1 MTHLREVHQ
10 MKKIALLVTGLLL
23 AFTLSSCAETKT
35 DGLEAQL
42 AETKAAMSKTGVVVS
57 GYDTSGALVQ
67 NVHKPNTGFFVNDA
81 VLVGD
86 QEDIRQFD
94 RQDSE
99 RARAIVSA
107 FDFAAAKIDQEI
119 RFASNVFKVIERE
132 VEERDANT
140 TRLNLVLSDQLGNL
154 GRVKVKVDYLF
165 VDGLL
170 VEVNFPDFLLPTGD
184 SADVCYY
191 FPTSCLINLELNYD
205 KEAIDTLMNTAK
217 AKFDAKW
224 LKTDETISNFYALM
238 SAVEKTFNDYSSWTV
253 VNEDATEGSIFD
265 AESGEG
271 VSWSSFS
278 PTENFT
284 KDNRFDN
291 NFSLDH
297 GFIRNT
303 FFDSTDGGSNFF
315 YASIEKAT
323 NKDEY
328 SVINTDGA
336 VAIVF
341 TIKDGLLSQ
350 ITDYQIAI
358 QTFSITN
365 TADKEL
371 LQQIVAKK

>member
-1 MTHLREVHQ
+1 

-42 AETKAAMSKTGVVVS
+42 ADTKAAISKTGAVVS

-86 QEDIRQFD
+86 QEDIRPFD

-99 RARAIVSA
+99 RARGIATA

-165 VDGLL
+165 IDGLL
-170 VEVNFPDFLLPTGD
+170 VEVNFPDYLLPTGD

-205 KEAIDTLMNTAK
+205 KDSIDTLMNTAI
-217 AKFDAKW
+217 AKFEAKW

-278 PTENFT
+278 PTETFT
-284 KDNRFDN
+284 KDNRFDS

-315 YASIEKAT
+315 YASIDKAT
-323 NKDEY
+323 DKDEY
-328 SVINTDGA
+328 SVINSDGA

-350 ITDYQIAI
+350 ITDYQIAKH
-358 QTFSITN
+358 TFSISN
-365 TADKEL
+365 AADKEL
-371 LQQIVAKK
+371 LQQLVATK